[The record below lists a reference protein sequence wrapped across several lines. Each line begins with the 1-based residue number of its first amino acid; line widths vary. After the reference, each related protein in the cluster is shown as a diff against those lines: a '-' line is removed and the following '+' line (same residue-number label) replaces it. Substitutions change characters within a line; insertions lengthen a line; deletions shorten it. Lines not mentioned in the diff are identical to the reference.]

1 MTEDPIPSATPPV
14 SSPVDTPEAAAA
26 AYANE
31 VIGLLSS
38 LLTEVIRARHPAILP
53 AFRGEVPAPSGDHEL
68 LLRFLQ
74 AHGIWFQLLSVA
86 EQNAGM
92 RRRRAIESQR
102 GPDQVQGTLPY
113 VIAEAAGSG
122 VKAEEIQSL
131 LDMARIRPVI
141 TAHPTE
147 AKRVTVLE
155 IHRRIYLLLMELES
169 PRWTLRERQALV
181 TDLKNEI
188 DLLWLTGELRLEKP
202 TVAQEVA
209 WGLHFFEEALFE
221 RVPELLEK
229 LEWTLDQHYPHHVF
243 RIPPFFQF
251 GSWIGGDR
259 DGNPFVTN
267 EVTEETILTNRHTC
281 LRRYQRRLERLVC
294 TSSIAAHA
302 LQVSAIYLD
311 ALAGMLEE
319 SGDKDAITA
328 RNPGEVFR
336 QFSVCMLRK
345 LDATLAQAENRVCQS
360 SSPPYASADQFI
372 DDLNTMVAGLTESGC
387 ESLAKA
393 LVLPLRR
400 EAEIFRFR
408 TVSLDL
414 RENTTVINRTLAELW
429 RRLARQPVGTPP
441 DRTSDEWKAWLIA
454 ELARPL
460 NGIPSF
466 ERLSPE
472 AATTLGLF
480 QVIRE
485 MKTDVDREACGNF
498 ILSMTQS
505 VADVLGV
512 YLLEKYAGLFAD
524 TQGIEC
530 ATLLVDPLFESV
542 SDLKCAPAIMREL
555 LSIPVVRRT
564 VRGSGGSQEVMIG
577 YSDSNK
583 DGGFLTANWELS
595 NAQAKLTRVGE
606 ECGIPIAFF
615 HGRGGSVS
623 RGGAPTGRAIA
634 AQPAGSVRGRLR
646 LTEQGEVVTY
656 KYANRG
662 TAQYHMELLA
672 ASVFEHT
679 LKSGKEP
686 ELGPNPEFDE
696 TMEALSG
703 AAFAAYRQLA
713 EHPGLVT
720 YYQAASPVDELVLLN
735 IGSRPARRFGAKT
748 LNDLRAIPW
757 VFAWTQ
763 NRHMVPGWYGVGT
776 GLERFLSVRGE
787 AGERLLKR
795 MFNESRLFR
804 LIIDEVEKTL
814 PQVNLAIARDYAELV
829 PERRVRDEIFSM
841 IENEYQRTVQM
852 VLRVIG
858 GRELCERFPRFQRRL
873 GRRLPTLNQV
883 GHEQVKLIKRFRSAK
898 KVRLSDLVPL
908 LLSINCV
915 AEGLGWT
922 G

>member
-1 MTEDPIPSATPPV
+1 MTEDPILSAPPPV
-14 SSPVDTPEAAAA
+14 SSPVDDPEAAAA

-31 VIGLLSS
+31 VIGLLSR
-38 LLTEVIRARHPAILP
+38 LLGDVIHARHPAIVP
-53 AFRGEVPAPSGDHEL
+53 AFRGEVPAPSSEREL

-74 AHGIWFQLLSVA
+74 AHGIWFQLLSIA
-86 EQNAGM
+86 EQNAAM
-92 RRRRAIESQR
+92 RRRRQVERQR
-102 GPDQVQGTLPY
+102 GADQVQGTLPY
-113 VIAEAAGSG
+113 VIANAAASK
-122 VKAEEIQSL
+122 VKAEEIQAL
-131 LDMARIRPVI
+131 LDTARIRPVI

-169 PRWTLRERQALV
+169 PRWTPREREALV

-209 WGLHFFEEALFE
+209 WGLHFFEESLFE

-229 LEWTLDQHYPHHVF
+229 LEWTLGQHYPGHTF

-259 DGNPFVTN
+259 DGNPFVSN
-267 EVTEETILTNRHTC
+267 EVTKDTMLTNRLTS
-281 LRRYQRRLERLVC
+281 LTRYRQRLEQLVR
-294 TSSIAAHA
+294 TSSIAEHA
-302 LQVSAIYLD
+302 LNVSEKYLE
-311 ALAGMLEE
+311 ALSRTLEE
-319 SGDKDAITA
+319 SGDKDGVAL

-336 QFSVCMLRK
+336 QFAVCMLGK
-345 LDATLAQAENRVCQS
+345 LDATLSSAENQAPDS
-360 SSPPYASADQFI
+360 KSPTYASADELI
-372 DDLNTMVAGLTESGC
+372 RDLNIMETGLVESEC
-387 ESLAKA
+387 ESLAKS
-393 LVLPLRR
+393 LVCPLRR
-400 EAEIFRFR
+400 EVEIFRFR
-408 TVSLDL
+408 TVSLDV
-414 RENTTVINRTLAELW
+414 RENTTVTNCTLAELW
-429 RRLARQPVGTPP
+429 RHLTHQPKGSPP
-441 DRTSDEWKAWLIA
+441 DPTSDEWKEWLIR

-460 NGIPSF
+460 NGLPELDGFGS
-466 ERLSPE
+466 E
-472 AATTLGLF
+472 AASTLGLLR
-480 QVIRE
+480 VVRDMSLE
-485 MKTDVDREACGNF
+485 VDREATGNF

-524 TQGIEC
+524 AEGIER
-530 ATLLVDPLFESV
+530 ATLLVDPLFETIT
-542 SDLKCAPAIMREL
+542 DLNSAPTIMREL

-564 VRGSGGSQEVMIG
+564 VRDLGGVQEVMIG

-583 DGGFLTANWELS
+583 DGGFLTSNWELS
-595 NAQAKLTRVGE
+595 KAQAKLTRIGE

-634 AQPAGSVRGRLR
+634 AQPAGSVHGQLR

-662 TAQYHMELLA
+662 TAQYNMELIA
-672 ASVFEHT
+672 ASVLEHS

-686 ELGPNPEFDE
+686 ELKPNPEFDE

-703 AAFAAYRQLA
+703 AAYAAYRQLA

-720 YYQAASPVDELVLLN
+720 YYQAASPVDELVLLK

-763 NRHMVPGWYGVGT
+763 NRHMVPGWYGIGT
-776 GLERFLSVRGE
+776 GLERFITVRGGL
-787 AGERLLKR
+787 GEQLLGR

-804 LIIDEVEKTL
+804 LIVDEAEKTL
-814 PQVNLAIARDYAELV
+814 PQVDLAIAREYADLV
-829 PERRVRDEIFSM
+829 PDRSVRDEIFSM
-841 IENEYQRTVQM
+841 IEDEYHRTVKMILQ
-852 VLRVIG
+852 ITG
-858 GRELCERFPRFQRRL
+858 QGLCERFPRFRRRL
-873 GRRLPTLNQV
+873 GRRLPTLNQI
-883 GHEQVKLIKRFRSAK
+883 GYEQVKLIKRFRRAK
-898 KVRLSDLVPL
+898 KVKQSDLVPL

>member
-1 MTEDPIPSATPPV
+1 
-14 SSPVDTPEAAAA
+14 
-26 AYANE
+26 
-31 VIGLLSS
+31 
-38 LLTEVIRARHPAILP
+38 
-53 AFRGEVPAPSGDHEL
+53 AFRGEVPAPSSEREL

-74 AHGIWFQLLSVA
+74 AHGIWFQLLSIA
-86 EQNAGM
+86 EQNAAM
-92 RRRRAIESQR
+92 RRRRQVERQR
-102 GPDQVQGTLPY
+102 GADQVQGTLPY
-113 VIAEAAGSG
+113 VIADAAASK
-122 VKAEEIQSL
+122 VKAEEIQAL
-131 LDMARIRPVI
+131 LDTARIRPVI

-169 PRWTLRERQALV
+169 PRWTPREREALV

-209 WGLHFFEEALFE
+209 WGLHFFEGSLFE

-229 LEWTLDQHYPHHVF
+229 LEWTLGQHYPGHTF

-259 DGNPFVTN
+259 DGNPFVSN
-267 EVTEETILTNRHTC
+267 EVTRDTMLTNRLVSLT
-281 LRRYQRRLERLVC
+281 RYRQRLEQLVR
-294 TSSIAAHA
+294 TSSIAEHA
-302 LQVSAIYLD
+302 LNVSEKYLE
-311 ALAGMLEE
+311 ALSRTLEE
-319 SGDKDAITA
+319 SGDKDGIAV

-336 QFSVCMLRK
+336 QFAVCMLGK
-345 LDATLAQAENRVCQS
+345 LDATLSSAENQAPDS
-360 SSPPYASADQFI
+360 KSPTYASADELI
-372 DDLNTMVAGLTESGC
+372 RDLNIMETGLVESEC
-387 ESLAKA
+387 ESLAKS
-393 LVLPLRR
+393 LVCPLRR
-400 EAEIFRFR
+400 EVEIFRFR
-408 TVSLDL
+408 TVSLDV
-414 RENTTVINRTLAELW
+414 RENTTVTNRTLAELW
-429 RRLARQPVGTPP
+429 RHLTHQSKGSPP
-441 DRTSDEWKAWLIA
+441 DPTSDEWKEWLIR

-460 NGIPSF
+460 NGLPELDGFGS
-466 ERLSPE
+466 E
-472 AATTLGLF
+472 AASMLGLLR
-480 QVIRE
+480 VVRDMSLE
-485 MKTDVDREACGNF
+485 VDREAAGNF

-524 TQGIEC
+524 AEGIER
-530 ATLLVDPLFESV
+530 ATLLVDPLFETIT
-542 SDLKCAPAIMREL
+542 DLNSAPTIMREL

-564 VRGSGGSQEVMIG
+564 VRDLGGVQEVMIG

-583 DGGFLTANWELS
+583 DGGFLTSNWELS
-595 NAQAKLTRVGE
+595 KAQAKLTRIGE

-623 RGGAPTGRAIA
+623 RGGAPMGRAIA
-634 AQPAGSVRGRLR
+634 AQPAGSVHGQLR

-662 TAQYHMELLA
+662 TAQYNMELIA
-672 ASVFEHT
+672 ASVLEHS

-686 ELGPNPEFDE
+686 ELKPNPEFDE

-703 AAFAAYRQLA
+703 AAYAAYRQLA

-720 YYQAASPVDELVLLN
+720 YYQAASPVDELVLMN

-763 NRHMVPGWYGVGT
+763 NRQMVPGWYGIGT
-776 GLERFLSVRGE
+776 GLERFIAVRGGL
-787 AGERLLKR
+787 GEQLLGR

-804 LIIDEVEKTL
+804 LIVDEAEKTL
-814 PQVNLAIARDYAELV
+814 PQVNLAIAREYADLV
-829 PERRVRDEIFSM
+829 PDRTVRDEIFSM
-841 IENEYQRTVQM
+841 IEDEYHRTVKMILQ
-852 VLRVIG
+852 ITG
-858 GRELCERFPRFQRRL
+858 QGLCERFPRFRRRL

-883 GHEQVKLIKRFRSAK
+883 GYEQVKLIKRFRRAK
-898 KVRLSDLVPL
+898 KVKQSDLVPL

>member
-1 MTEDPIPSATPPV
+1 MTEDPILSAPPPV
-14 SSPVDTPEAAAA
+14 SSPVDDPEAAAA

-31 VIGLLSS
+31 VIGLLSR
-38 LLTEVIRARHPAILP
+38 LLGDVIHARHPAIVP
-53 AFRGEVPAPSGDHEL
+53 AFRGEVPAPSSEREL

-74 AHGIWFQLLSVA
+74 AHGIWFQLLSIA
-86 EQNAGM
+86 EQNAAM
-92 RRRRAIESQR
+92 RRRRQVERQR
-102 GPDQVQGTLPY
+102 GADQVQGTLPY
-113 VIAEAAGSG
+113 VIANAAASK
-122 VKAEEIQSL
+122 VKAEEIQAL
-131 LDMARIRPVI
+131 LDTARVRPVI

-169 PRWTLRERQALV
+169 PRWTPREREALV
-181 TDLKNEI
+181 SDLKNEI

-209 WGLHFFEEALFE
+209 WGLHFFEESLFE

-229 LEWTLDQHYPHHVF
+229 LEWTLGQHYPEHTF

-267 EVTEETILTNRHTC
+267 EVTKDTMLTNRLVSLT
-281 LRRYQRRLERLVC
+281 RYRQRLEHLVR
-294 TSSIAAHA
+294 TSSIAEHA
-302 LQVSAIYLD
+302 LNVSEKYLE
-311 ALAGMLEE
+311 ALSRTLEE
-319 SGDKDAITA
+319 SGDKDGIAV

-336 QFSVCMLRK
+336 QFAMCMLRK
-345 LDATLAQAENRVCQS
+345 LDATLSGADNQAPDS
-360 SSPPYASADQFI
+360 KSPTYASADELI
-372 DDLNTMVAGLTESGC
+372 RDLNIMETGLVESEC
-387 ESLAKA
+387 ESLAKS
-393 LVLPLRR
+393 LVRPLRR
-400 EAEIFRFR
+400 EVEIFRFR
-408 TVSLDL
+408 TVSLDV
-414 RENTTVINRTLAELW
+414 RENTTVTNRTLAELW
-429 RRLARQPVGTPP
+429 RHLTHQPIESLP
-441 DRTSDEWKAWLIA
+441 DPTSDEWKEWLIR

-460 NGIPSF
+460 NGLPKLDGF
-466 ERLSPE
+466 GPK
-472 AATTLGLF
+472 AASTIGLLR
-480 QVIRE
+480 VVRDMSLE
-485 MKTDVDREACGNF
+485 VDREATGNF

-524 TQGIEC
+524 AEGIER
-530 ATLLVDPLFESV
+530 ATLLVDPLFETIT
-542 SDLKCAPAIMREL
+542 DLNSAPTIMREL

-564 VRGSGGSQEVMIG
+564 VRDLGGVQEVMIG

-583 DGGFLTANWELS
+583 DGGFLTSNWELS
-595 NAQAKLTRVGE
+595 KAQAKLTRVGE

-634 AQPAGSVRGRLR
+634 AQPAGSVHGQLR

-662 TAQYHMELLA
+662 TAQYNMELIA
-672 ASVFEHT
+672 ASVLEHS

-686 ELGPNPEFDE
+686 ELKPNPEFDE

-703 AAFAAYRQLA
+703 AAYAAYRQLA

-720 YYQAASPVDELVLLN
+720 YYQAASPVDELVLLK

-763 NRHMVPGWYGVGT
+763 NRHMVPGWYGIGT
-776 GLERFLSVRGE
+776 GLERFIAVRGGL
-787 AGERLLKR
+787 GEQLLGR

-804 LIIDEVEKTL
+804 LIVDEAEKTL
-814 PQVNLAIARDYAELV
+814 PQVDLAIAREYADLV
-829 PERRVRDEIFSM
+829 PDRSVRDEIFSM
-841 IENEYQRTVQM
+841 IEDEYHRTVKMILQ
-852 VLRVIG
+852 ITG
-858 GRELCERFPRFQRRL
+858 QGLCERFPRFRRRL
-873 GRRLPTLNQV
+873 GRRLPTLNQI
-883 GHEQVKLIKRFRSAK
+883 GYEQVKLIKRFRRAK
-898 KVRLSDLVPL
+898 KVKQSDLVPL

>member
-1 MTEDPIPSATPPV
+1 MTEDPILSVPPPV
-14 SSPVDTPEAAAA
+14 SSPVDDPEAAAA

-31 VIGLLSS
+31 VIGLLSR
-38 LLTEVIRARHPAILP
+38 LLGDVIHARHPAIVP
-53 AFRGEVPAPSGDHEL
+53 AFRGEVPAPSSEREL

-74 AHGIWFQLLSVA
+74 AHGIWFQLLSIA
-86 EQNAGM
+86 EQNAAM
-92 RRRRAIESQR
+92 RRRRQVERQR

-113 VIAEAAGSG
+113 VIADAAASK
-122 VKAEEIQSL
+122 VKAEEIQAL
-131 LDMARIRPVI
+131 LDTARVRPVI

-155 IHRRIYLLLMELES
+155 IHRRIYRLLMELES
-169 PRWTLRERQALV
+169 PRWTPREREALV

-209 WGLHFFEEALFE
+209 WGLHFFEESLFE

-229 LEWTLDQHYPHHVF
+229 LEWTLGQHYPEQEF

-267 EVTEETILTNRHTC
+267 EVTKDTMLTNRLVSLT
-281 LRRYQRRLERLVC
+281 RYRQRLEQLVR
-294 TSSIAAHA
+294 TSSIAEHA
-302 LQVSAIYLD
+302 LNVSEKYLEV
-311 ALAGMLEE
+311 LSHTLEE
-319 SGDKDAITA
+319 SGDKDGIAL

-336 QFSVCMLRK
+336 QFAVCMLQK
-345 LDATLAQAENRVCQS
+345 LDATLSGAENQAPDS
-360 SSPPYASADQFI
+360 KSPTYASADELI
-372 DDLNTMVAGLTESGC
+372 RDLNIMETGLVESEC
-387 ESLAKA
+387 ESLAKS
-393 LVLPLRR
+393 LVRPLRR
-400 EAEIFRFR
+400 EVEIFRFR
-408 TVSLDL
+408 TVSLDV
-414 RENTTVINRTLAELW
+414 RENTTVTNRTLAELW
-429 RRLARQPVGTPP
+429 RHLTHQPKGSPP
-441 DRTSDEWKAWLIA
+441 DPTSGEWKEWLIR

-460 NGIPSF
+460 NGLPKLDGFGS
-466 ERLSPE
+466 E
-472 AATTLGLF
+472 AASTLGLLR
-480 QVIRE
+480 VVRDMSLE
-485 MKTDVDREACGNF
+485 VDREATGNF

-524 TQGIEC
+524 AEGIER
-530 ATLLVDPLFESV
+530 ATLLVDPLFETIT
-542 SDLKCAPAIMREL
+542 DLNSAPTIMREL

-564 VRGSGGSQEVMIG
+564 VRDLGGVQEVMIG

-583 DGGFLTANWELS
+583 DGGFLTSNWELS
-595 NAQAKLTRVGE
+595 KAQAKLTRIGE

-634 AQPAGSVRGRLR
+634 AQPAGSVHGQLR

-662 TAQYHMELLA
+662 TAQYNMELIA
-672 ASVFEHT
+672 ASVLEHS

-686 ELGPNPEFDE
+686 ELKPNPEFDE

-703 AAFAAYRQLA
+703 AAYAAYRQLA

-720 YYQAASPVDELVLLN
+720 YYQAASPVDELVLMN

-763 NRHMVPGWYGVGT
+763 NRHMVPGWYGIGT
-776 GLERFLSVRGE
+776 GLERFIAVRGGL
-787 AGERLLKR
+787 GEQLLGR

-804 LIIDEVEKTL
+804 LIVDEAEKTL
-814 PQVNLAIARDYAELV
+814 PQVDLAIAREYADLV
-829 PERRVRDEIFSM
+829 PDRSVRDEIFSM
-841 IENEYQRTVQM
+841 IEDEYHRTVKMILQ
-852 VLRVIG
+852 ITG
-858 GRELCERFPRFQRRL
+858 QGLCERFPRFRRRL
-873 GRRLPTLNQV
+873 GRRLLTLNQV
-883 GHEQVKLIKRFRSAK
+883 GYEQVKLIKRFRRAK
-898 KVRLSDLVPL
+898 KVKQSDLVPL